1 MAEADSQR
9 IRITLRWIKIL
20 DSLEPFFDDEGEFQ
34 FEAKISSGGKTTES
48 RVPEQGF
55 YTLSDRPGYN
65 FMELNRVIFDGEV
78 GDDLTVVITGEELDN
93 LSANDQLDP
102 YRREFA
108 GSPDEWYGVY
118 KPHDEAKSDDPEAL
132 SNWHL
137 CYVIERA

>member
-20 DSLEPFFDDEGEFQ
+20 DSLEPFFDDEGEFV
-34 FEAKISSGGKTTES
+34 FGVKISSGGKTVET

-55 YTLSDRPGYN
+55 YTISDRPGYN

-78 GDDLTVVITGEELDN
+78 GDDLTVEISGEELDN
-93 LSANDQLDP
+93 LSANDQLDT
-102 YRREFA
+102 YRRQFT
-108 GSPDEWYGVY
+108 GSADEWYGVY
-118 KPHDEAKSDDPEAL
+118 KPLDEAGSDDPEAL